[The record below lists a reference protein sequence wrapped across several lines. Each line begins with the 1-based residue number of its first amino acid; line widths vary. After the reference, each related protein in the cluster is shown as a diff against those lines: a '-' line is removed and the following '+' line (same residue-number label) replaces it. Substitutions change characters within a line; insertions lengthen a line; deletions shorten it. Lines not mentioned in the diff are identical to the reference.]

1 MIIWI
6 TRNTY
11 NNESEI
17 YVVGGGLVLSLLSTL
32 AELALAVSA
41 GTFRFGTPGD
51 GIHREAADVSSGRY
65 TSSGPSRNA
74 IMNMKKNIIA
84 SVNTTCAAQWAHVI
98 VKLGHGLSPIVLAA
112 SEFFIGGG
120 AVYDE
125 YHVASICPHRE
136 KKRVFTAGPSRAGRV
151 GMAR

>member
-1 MIIWI
+1 MVG
-6 TRNTY
+6 NG
-11 NNESEI
+11 
-17 YVVGGGLVLSLLSTL
+17 VVLPLLST
-32 AELALAVSA
+32 LALAVSA
-41 GTFRFGTPGD
+41 GTFRFGMPGD
-51 GIHREAADVSSGRY
+51 GIQREAADVSSGKY

-74 IMNMKKNIIA
+74 IMNMKKNIIV

-98 VKLGHGLSPIVLAA
+98 VKFGHGFSSPIVRVA

-120 AVYDE
+120 AAYDE
-125 YHVASICPHRE
+125 YRVASLCPHRE